1 MVRVKIC
8 GITDLEGALAAVE
21 AGAHAVGFVF
31 AESPR
36 RVDPATVRRI
46 VLNLPPFVS
55 KVGVFVNAPRE
66 EVEEIADYCGL
77 DTLQF
82 HGQEPPE
89 YCAGWRYAVIKAF
102 RVRDRSFLQ
111 EMSRYRVSACL
122 LDACV
127 PGKAGGTGVR
137 CDWELARE
145 AAALGPVIL
154 AGGINRE
161 NVEEAIRTVRPFAI
175 DVSSGVESGGRKDP
189 QKIRSLLAEVRRIED
204 ELTGS

>member
-8 GITDLEGALAAVE
+8 GITDLEGALAAVA

-36 RVDPATVRRI
+36 RMDPAAVRRI

-66 EVEEIADYCGL
+66 DVEEIADYCGL

-82 HGQEPPE
+82 HGNEPPE
-89 YCAGWRYAVIKAF
+89 YCAGWRCAVIKAF
-102 RVRDRSFLQ
+102 RVKDRSFLQ
-111 EMSRYRVSACL
+111 EMSRYRVSAYL

-127 PGKAGGTGVR
+127 PGKMGGTGIR
-137 CDWELARE
+137 CNWELARE
-145 AAALGPVIL
+145 AAKVGPVVL

-161 NVEEAIRTVRPFAI
+161 NVEEAIRTVRPFAL

-189 QKIRSLLAEVRRIED
+189 QKIRSLLAEVRRIEY
-204 ELTGS
+204 ELTRS